1 MTDFEAARTNMLEGQ
16 IRTNDVSDPNI
27 QRAMMAIPRERFVPK
42 SRQSIAYMSKNVE
55 IAPGRYLMSP
65 RTFGKLAQAAEVKST
80 DLVLVVGCAT
90 GYAAAILGLIAD
102 SVVALECDGD
112 MAAAASKL
120 LSDLEV
126 DNVAVVTG
134 PLNEGLANQGPYDL
148 IFFDGSVPKGLDEL
162 TSQLRDGG
170 RLAAIIQDGPIG
182 NAHVYERAGDNV
194 TSRIVFDADVPQLP
208 GYEKSP
214 EFVL

>member
-27 QRAMMAIPRERFVPK
+27 QRAMMAIPRARLVPK

-65 RTFGKLAQAAEVKST
+65 RTVGKLAQAAEVKST

-134 PLNEGLANQGPYDL
+134 PLNEGLADQGPYDL
-148 IFFDGSVPKGLDEL
+148 AWTGPDSSSDLHDLLGRLGIRD
-162 TSQLRDGG
+162 QLSGQRHDLQPLSPSGQTHKEVSKDIASRHRWPEGARGG
-170 RLAAIIQDGPIG
+170 RQCP
-182 NAHVYERAGDNV
+182 RA
-194 TSRIVFDADVPQLP
+194 R
-208 GYEKSP
+208 
-214 EFVL
+214 